1 MTGPRPAGRPWT
13 LIEDRQLRHML
24 KAGKKAPEIARTLK
38 RTIGAIYARRE
49 YLDKKAEDAAHLR
62 VTLVKIPI

>member
-1 MTGPRPAGRPWT
+1 
-13 LIEDRQLRHML
+13 ML

-62 VTLVKIPI
+62 VTLVKSPT